1 MKLFG
6 RTFFEDKINSVVNV
20 TPEPKPL
27 TDFIAYKQ
35 HIYRVASDMAAY
47 KYGVLAAENYIYPN
61 RYQLYQVYVNTVL
74 DAHLT
79 AAWEQRK
86 NLTLRKE
93 FIIKNE
99 AGDKDETKSEY
110 LDKKWFRDFISLSL
124 DSIQWG
130 HSLIQLGDYD
140 KVKKEFLTCQLIP
153 RQYVNPPK
161 HCVIA
166 NYTDQTG
173 VDYTLPEYADWVIS
187 IGDCWNLGLLM
198 KASPYVIWKKNA
210 MGAWAEYQEG
220 FGVPLRIGKTNSTD
234 PNTQNNMQNFLSNFG
249 VSKWGLFK
257 KDDMIE
263 IIDSN
268 NSDASKVFDDMI
280 KMVNNEISKLYL
292 GQTSTMD
299 EKAFSGSAEV
309 HERVLDTYEEA
320 DEHFIMAEL
329 NYKLKPILVA
339 RGLMSETDYIGY
351 EEEEGRDALEQIKI
365 DAELMKYFNLSP
377 EYIKETYGTDV
388 EVKEVQQMT
397 NFKNKLNEYYPD

>member
-1 MKLFG
+1 MKIFG
-6 RTFFEDKINSVVNV
+6 FEINKVQEVKNEV
-20 TPEPKPL
+20 AAQPKPMS
-27 TDFIAYKQ
+27 DFITYKQ
-35 HIYRVASDMAAY
+35 HIYRVSSDMAAY
-47 KYGVLAAENYIYPN
+47 KYGVLSAENYIYPN

-93 FIIKNE
+93 FTIKNE
-99 AGDKDETKSEY
+99 AGDIDEAKSE
-110 LDKKWFRDFISLSL
+110 LLEKKWFRDFISYSL
-124 DSIQWG
+124 DSKLWG

-140 KVKKEFLTCQLIP
+140 KAKKEFLSCQLVP

-173 VDYTLPEYADWVIS
+173 LDYTSPEYKDWVVS
-187 IGDCWNLGLLM
+187 VGEDWDLGLLM
-198 KASPYVIWKKNA
+198 KAAPYIIWKKNA
-210 MGAWAEYQEG
+210 LGAWAEYQEG

-234 PNTQNNMQNFLSNFG
+234 ANTQNNMQSFLSNFG

-257 KDDMIE
+257 KDDQIE
-263 IIDSN
+263 IIDST

-280 KMVNNEISKLYL
+280 NKVNNEISKLIL

-299 EKAFSGSAEV
+299 EKAYSGSAEV
-309 HERVLDTYEEA
+309 HERVLDTYEDA
-320 DEHFIMAEL
+320 DEHFIMSEL
-329 NYKLKPILVA
+329 NYKLKPLLVS
-339 RGLMSETDYIGY
+339 RGLMSDTDHFGY
-351 EEEEGRDALEQIKI
+351 EEDEGLEPIDKIKI
-365 DAELMKYFNLSP
+365 DAELMKYFNLTP

-388 EVKEVQQMT
+388 EVKEVTQMKDY
-397 NFKNKLNEYYPD
+397 KNKLDELYS

>member
-1 MKLFG
+1 MKIFG
-6 RTFFEDKINSVVNV
+6 FEINKAKEIVNV
-20 TPEPKPL
+20 TAEPKPL
-27 TDFIAYKQ
+27 SDFIPYKQ
-35 HIYRVASDMAAY
+35 HIYRISSDMAAY
-47 KYGVLAAENYIYPN
+47 KYGVLAAENYLFPN
-61 RYQLYQVYVNTVL
+61 RYQLYQIYVNTVL

-93 FIIKNE
+93 FVIKNE
-99 AGDKDETKSEY
+99 SDEIDETKSE
-110 LDKKWFRDFISLSL
+110 LLEKKWFREFLGYAL

-140 KVKKEFLTCQLIP
+140 KAQKEFLSCKLIP

-166 NYTDQTG
+166 SYTDQTG
-173 VDYTLPEYADWVIS
+173 IDYTQPEYADWVVS
-187 IGDCWNLGLLM
+187 IGDPWNLGLLM
-198 KASPYVIWKKNA
+198 KASPYIIWKKNA

-234 PNTQNNMQNFLSNFG
+234 PNTQSNMQSFLSNFG

-257 KDDMIE
+257 KDDQIE
-263 IIDSN
+263 IINSN

-299 EKAFSGSAEV
+299 EKAFTGSAEV

-320 DEHFIMAEL
+320 DEHFILSEL

-339 RGLMSETDYIGY
+339 RGLMSDTDKFGY
-351 EEEEGRDALEQIKI
+351 EEEENRDALDQIKI
-365 DAELMKYFNLSP
+365 DAELMKYFNLTP

-388 EVKEVQQMT
+388 EPKEVQQIT

>member
-1 MKLFG
+1 
-6 RTFFEDKINSVVNV
+6 
-20 TPEPKPL
+20 
-27 TDFIAYKQ
+27 
-35 HIYRVASDMAAY
+35 
-47 KYGVLAAENYIYPN
+47 
-61 RYQLYQVYVNTVL
+61 
-74 DAHLT
+74 
-79 AAWEQRK
+79 
-86 NLTLRKE
+86 
-93 FIIKNE
+93 
-99 AGDKDETKSEY
+99 
-110 LDKKWFRDFISLSL
+110 
-124 DSIQWG
+124 
-130 HSLIQLGDYD
+130 
-140 KVKKEFLTCQLIP
+140 
-153 RQYVNPPK
+153 
-161 HCVIA
+161 
-166 NYTDQTG
+166 
-173 VDYTLPEYADWVIS
+173 
-187 IGDCWNLGLLM
+187 
-198 KASPYVIWKKNA
+198 
-210 MGAWAEYQEG
+210 
-220 FGVPLRIGKTNSTD
+220 
-234 PNTQNNMQNFLSNFG
+234 MQNFLSNFG

-339 RGLMSETDYIGY
+339 RGLMSETDSIGY

-388 EVKEVQQMT
+388 EAKEVQQMT